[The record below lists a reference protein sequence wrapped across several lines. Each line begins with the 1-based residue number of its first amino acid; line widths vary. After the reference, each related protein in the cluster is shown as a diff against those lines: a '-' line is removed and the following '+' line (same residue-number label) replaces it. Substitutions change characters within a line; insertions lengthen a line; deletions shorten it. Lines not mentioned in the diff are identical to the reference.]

1 MALLDILEYP
11 DTRLRSVAKPVAE
24 VNDEIRKI
32 VDDMLETM
40 YHAQG
45 VGLAATQV
53 DIHQQIV
60 VMDMS
65 EEGNDPLVLINPSFE
80 GVGEDKS
87 ELQEGCLSVP
97 GFYEL
102 LDRFGKVRLT
112 ALNRDGEEYAM
123 ELDGL
128 AAVCVQHEL
137 DHLKGKLFIDALSRM
152 KQDRIRKKLEKN
164 RRLASA

>member
-11 DTRLRSVAKPVAE
+11 DTRLRTVAKPVAE

-65 EEGNDPLVLINPSFE
+65 EEGNNPLVLINPSYE

-87 ELQEGCLSVP
+87 DLQEGCLSVP

-102 LDRFGKVRLT
+102 LDRFDKVRLT
-112 ALNRDGEEYAM
+112 ALNRDGEEYTM

-164 RRLASA
+164 RRRATD

>member
-11 DTRLRSVAKPVAE
+11 DTRLRTVAKPVAE
-24 VNDEIRKI
+24 INDEIRTI
-32 VDDMLETM
+32 IDDMLETM

-65 EEGNDPLVLINPSFE
+65 EEGDDPLVMINPRYE

-102 LDRFGKVRLT
+102 LDRFDKVRLT
-112 ALNRDGEEYAM
+112 ALNHDGEEYTM

-128 AAVCVQHEL
+128 AAVCVQHEV
-137 DHLKGKLFIDALSRM
+137 DHLKGKLFVDALSPNETRPYSQ
-152 KQDRIRKKLEKN
+152 KT
-164 RRLASA
+164 